1 MLDSVVEAKIKT
13 ITLKCFW
20 KNANMKYE
28 RLENFINDDLD
39 PS

>member
-1 MLDSVVEAKIKT
+1 MLDSVFEAKIKT
-13 ITLKCFW
+13 ITLKYFW
-20 KNANMKYE
+20 ENANMKSE